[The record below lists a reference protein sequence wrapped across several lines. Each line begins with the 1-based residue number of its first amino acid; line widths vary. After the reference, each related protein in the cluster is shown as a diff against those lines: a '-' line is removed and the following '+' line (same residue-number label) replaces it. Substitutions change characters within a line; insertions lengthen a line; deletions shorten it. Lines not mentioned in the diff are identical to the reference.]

1 MPEPAVQAD
10 QLTKVYRV
18 YASPWDRLREAL
30 LRRRRH
36 REFRALSEVSFSL
49 PKGEGLAII
58 GENGAGKST
67 LLKLLA
73 GIGAPSSGTLRVK
86 GKVASILELGSGF
99 HPEFTGRQNVVL
111 NAAMLGLSEVELRQ
125 KLPAILAW
133 SELGDFVDQPVKCYS
148 TGMAMRLGFS
158 IAIQVE
164 PDVLIIDEAL
174 SVGDGYF
181 QKKCMDRLLQFV
193 AAGGTLLF
201 CSHAMYYVSAFCQ
214 RALWLRQGR
223 VEALGPVADVVRDY
237 ENFLLAKSAPGAR
250 GDDRAPGARGDDR
263 APGARED
270 DRAPG
275 ARGDGRAIGAHEDGQ
290 DDRAPGGRGGDRA
303 MGAGGDGGDPDG
315 AAAGAVGEDRAPRAG
330 EDAAAAG
337 LRAGGRLLGMR
348 LSGGVSAEAPAGEVP
363 LFARGD
369 AMEIELEWETRRADL
384 AFHVGIGINRIDD
397 VEVASLATH
406 LDGRPPL
413 SGRHHY
419 RIRVVLPRL
428 TLVKGEFT
436 LYVFLLDE
444 AGLHVYDQ
452 RIYRRAFGVHS
463 PGYAFGLVTLD
474 HRWEEPTDRGA
485 AALAAAAGPSNLA
498 GGAAPATPA
507 APPTPATPATP
518 VTPSNTASPRVPAAV
533 VAGSGRG

>member
-1 MPEPAVQAD
+1 MSEPAVHVE

-30 LRRRRH
+30 LRRPRH
-36 REFRALSEVSFSL
+36 REFRALSGVSFSL

-73 GIGAPSSGTLRVK
+73 GIGVPTAGAVRVQ

-99 HPEFTGRQNVVL
+99 HPEFTGRQNIVL
-111 NAAMLGLSEVELRQ
+111 NAAMLGLSELELQQ
-125 KLPAILAW
+125 KLPSIVSW
-133 SELGDFVDQPVKCYS
+133 SELGDFIDQPVKVYS

-193 AAGGTLLF
+193 GSGGTLLF

-214 RALWLRQGR
+214 RALWLRHGR
-223 VEALGPVADVVRDY
+223 AEALGPVGDVVRDY
-237 ENFLLAKSAPGAR
+237 ENFLLAKSAPSAR
-250 GDDRAPGARGDDR
+250 QDDR

-270 DRAPG
+270 DRAPS
-275 ARGDGRAIGAHEDGQ
+275 ADG
-290 DDRAPGGRGGDRA
+290 DDRAPGTGEGASDAELPTGVPAGGRAGAPGG
-303 MGAGGDGGDPDG
+303 GAGGDL
-315 AAAGAVGEDRAPRAG
+315 AVRPA
-330 EDAAAAG
+330 
-337 LRAGGRLLGMR
+337 RLLGVR
-348 LSGGVSAEAPAGEVP
+348 VSGGASAEAPTGAVP
-363 LFARGD
+363 LFAPGD
-369 AMEIELEWETRRADL
+369 TLEIEIEFESQDAGR
-384 AFHVGIGINRIDD
+384 AFHVGIGVNRIDD
-397 VEVASLATH
+397 LEVCSLATH
-406 LDGRPPL
+406 LDGRPPMT
-413 SGRHHY
+413 GRTRY
-419 RIRVVLPRL
+419 RISAVLPRL

-444 AGLHVYDQ
+444 AGLHIYDQ

-463 PGYAFGLVTLD
+463 RGYAFGVVSHD
-474 HRWEEPTDRGA
+474 HRWQEAGD
-485 AALAAAAGPSNLA
+485 AALAAAAPPAATASLP
-498 GGAAPATPA
+498 APAI
-507 APPTPATPATP
+507 
-518 VTPSNTASPRVPAAV
+518 
-533 VAGSGRG
+533 AGRR

>member
-73 GIGAPSSGTLRVK
+73 GIGAPSSGSLRVK

-111 NAAMLGLSEVELRQ
+111 NAAMLGLSELELRQ

-193 AAGGTLLF
+193 GAGGTLLF

-214 RALWLRQGR
+214 RALWLRHGR

-237 ENFLLAKSAPGAR
+237 ENFLLAKSAPSARENDRAPSARELDRAPSAPAASGAGAD
-250 GDDRAPGARGDDR
+250 GDDRVADGGVPGADEG
-263 APGARED
+263 
-270 DRAPG
+270 
-275 ARGDGRAIGAHEDGQ
+275 GRAS
-290 DDRAPGGRGGDRA
+290 
-303 MGAGGDGGDPDG
+303 
-315 AAAGAVGEDRAPRAG
+315 RAG
-330 EDAAAAG
+330 EDDGAAG

-369 AMEIELEWETRRADL
+369 ALEIELEWETRRADL

-397 VEVASLATH
+397 LEVASLATH

-413 SGRHHY
+413 SGRNHY

-463 PGYAFGLVTLD
+463 PGYAFGLLTLD
-474 HRWEEPTDRGA
+474 HRWEEPADRGA
-485 AALAAAAGPSNLA
+485 APLPGA
-498 GGAAPATPA
+498 AAPATPA
-507 APPTPATPATP
+507 TPASPAT
-518 VTPSNTASPRVPAAV
+518 NAAPRVPAAAV
-533 VAGSGRG
+533 AAGSGRG

>member
-1 MPEPAVQAD
+1 MPEPAVQVE
-10 QLTKVYRV
+10 QLTKIYRV

-30 LRRRRH
+30 LRRPRH
-36 REFRALSEVSFSL
+36 REFRALADLSFSL

-73 GIGAPSSGTLRVK
+73 GIGVPTSGMLRVR

-99 HPEFTGRQNVVL
+99 HPEFTGRQNIVL
-111 NAAMLGLSEVELRQ
+111 NAAMLGLSERELQQ
-125 KLPAILAW
+125 KLPAIVAW
-133 SELGDFVDQPVKCYS
+133 SELGEFIDQPVKVYS

-193 AAGGTLLF
+193 GAGGTLLF

-223 VEALGPVADVVRDY
+223 AEALGPVGEVVRDY
-237 ENFLLAKSAPGAR
+237 ENFLLAKSAPAAGA
-250 GDDRAPGARGDDR
+250 GAHGQDRAPVSGRAAGGEGEGGTGAAEGGGGSAGD
-263 APGARED
+263 GGEE
-270 DRAPG
+270 
-275 ARGDGRAIGAHEDGQ
+275 DGRA
-290 DDRAPGGRGGDRA
+290 
-303 MGAGGDGGDPDG
+303 GAGAGDEG
-315 AAAGAVGEDRAPRAG
+315 GAVAAERPRGPA
-330 EDAAAAG
+330 
-337 LRAGGRLLGMR
+337 RLLGVR
-348 LSGGVSAEAPAGEVP
+348 VSGGASAEAPAGAVP
-363 LFARGD
+363 LFAPGD
-369 AMEIELEWETRRADL
+369 ALELEIEWESQRADL

-397 VEVASLATH
+397 LEVASLATH

-413 SGRHHY
+413 TGRTRY
-419 RIRVVLPRL
+419 RLGVVLPRL
-428 TLVKGEFT
+428 ILVKGEFT

-444 AGLHVYDQ
+444 VGLHIYDQ

-463 PGYAFGLVTLD
+463 PGYAFGTVTLE
-474 HRWEEPTDRGA
+474 HHWQEPAGRAAAATPEGA
-485 AALAAAAGPSNLA
+485 AAAPAPAPAPA
-498 GGAAPATPA
+498 PAAPATPA
-507 APPTPATPATP
+507 
-518 VTPSNTASPRVPAAV
+518 
-533 VAGSGRG
+533 VAGRR

>member
-111 NAAMLGLSEVELRQ
+111 NAAMLGLSEVELRE

-133 SELGDFVDQPVKCYS
+133 SELGDFIDQPVKCYS

-164 PDVLIIDEAL
+164 PEVLIIDEAL

-193 AAGGTLLF
+193 GAGGTLLF

-223 VEALGPVADVVRDY
+223 IEALGPVADVVRDY
-237 ENFLLAKSAPGAR
+237 ENFLLAKSAPGAPGAR
-250 GDDRAPGARGDDR
+250 ADDGAPGAGAGGREPDGGEAGAGGGDR
-263 APGARED
+263 VPRTGED
-270 DRAPG
+270 DRTAS
-275 ARGDGRAIGAHEDGQ
+275 
-290 DDRAPGGRGGDRA
+290 
-303 MGAGGDGGDPDG
+303 
-315 AAAGAVGEDRAPRAG
+315 
-330 EDAAAAG
+330 

-348 LSGGVSAEAPAGEVP
+348 LSGGVSAEAPAGEAP
-363 LFARGD
+363 LFQRGD
-369 AMEIELEWETRRADL
+369 ALEIEVEWETRRADL
-384 AFHVGIGINRIDD
+384 AFHVGIGINRIDE

-406 LDGRPPL
+406 LDGRQPL
-413 SGRHHY
+413 SGRNHY

-463 PGYAFGLVTLD
+463 PGYAFGLVALD
-474 HRWEEPTDRGA
+474 HRWEEPVERGA
-485 AALAAAAGPSNLA
+485 AAPPAA
-498 GGAAPATPA
+498 AAPATPE
-507 APPTPATPATP
+507 TPETPEI
-518 VTPSNTASPRVPAAV
+518 TASPRVPAAV

>member
-1 MPEPAVQAD
+1 MPEPAVHVE

-30 LRRRRH
+30 LRRPRH
-36 REFRALSEVSFSL
+36 REFRALSGVSFSL

-73 GIGAPSSGTLRVK
+73 GIGAPTAGALRVH

-99 HPEFTGRQNVVL
+99 HPEFTGRQNIVL
-111 NAAMLGLSEVELRQ
+111 NAAMLGLSEQELQ
-125 KLPAILAW
+125 EKLPSIIGW
-133 SELGDFVDQPVKCYS
+133 SELGDFIDQPVKVYS

-193 AAGGTLLF
+193 GSGGTLLF

-214 RALWLRQGR
+214 RALWLRHGR
-223 VEALGPVADVVRDY
+223 AEALGPVADVVRDY
-237 ENFLLAKSAPGAR
+237 ENFLLAKSAPSAR
-250 GDDRAPGARGDDR
+250 EADRAPGAREDGR

-275 ARGDGRAIGAHEDGQ
+275 IREDGSAPGAGDG
-290 DDRAPGGRGGDRA
+290 AP
-303 MGAGGDGGDPDG
+303 
-315 AAAGAVGEDRAPRAG
+315 
-330 EDAAAAG
+330 AAAAAED
-337 LRAGGRLLGMR
+337 LARRPARLLGVR
-348 LSGGVSAEAPAGEVP
+348 VSGGASAEAPTGAVP
-363 LFARGD
+363 LFAPGD
-369 AMEIELEWETRRADL
+369 ELEIEIEFETQSSDL

-397 VEVASLATH
+397 LEVCSLATH
-406 LDGRPPL
+406 LDGQPPMT
-413 SGRHHY
+413 GRTHY
-419 RIRVVLPRL
+419 RISAVLPRL
-428 TLVKGEFT
+428 ILVKGEFT

-444 AGLHVYDQ
+444 AGLHIYDQ

-463 PGYAFGLVTLD
+463 PGYAFGVVTHD
-474 HRWEEPTDRGA
+474 HRWQVAAPMVASRDTPGLSEPAERRPAASSEA
-485 AALAAAAGPSNLA
+485 AATAARAP
-498 GGAAPATPA
+498 GAAPATAVA
-507 APPTPATPATP
+507 APAI
-518 VTPSNTASPRVPAAV
+518 
-533 VAGSGRG
+533 AGRR

>member
-1 MPEPAVQAD
+1 MSEPAVQVE

-18 YASPWDRLREAL
+18 YASPWDRLSEAL
-30 LRRRRH
+30 LRRPRH
-36 REFRALSEVSFSL
+36 REFRALSGVSFTL

-73 GIGAPSSGTLRVK
+73 GIGVPTAGAVRVQ

-99 HPEFTGRQNVVL
+99 HPEFTGRQNIVL
-111 NAAMLGLSEVELRQ
+111 NAAMLGLSEQELQQ
-125 KLPAILAW
+125 KLPAIISF
-133 SELGDFVDQPVKCYS
+133 SELGDFIDQPVKVYS

-193 AAGGTLLF
+193 GAGGTLLF

-214 RALWLRQGR
+214 RALWLRHGQAA
-223 VEALGPVADVVRDY
+223 ALGPVGDVVRDY
-237 ENFLLAKSAPGAR
+237 ENFLLAKSAPSAR
-250 GDDRAPGARGDDR
+250 EDDR

-275 ARGDGRAIGAHEDGQ
+275 ARE
-290 DDRAPGGRGGDRA
+290 DDRAPGAGEGASDDELPTGVPVGGRARGAAAASGGA
-303 MGAGGDGGDPDG
+303 GDGGGDLARRP
-315 AAAGAVGEDRAPRAG
+315 A
-330 EDAAAAG
+330 
-337 LRAGGRLLGMR
+337 RLLGVR
-348 LSGGVSAEAPAGEVP
+348 VSGGASAEAPTGAVP
-363 LFARGD
+363 LFAPGD
-369 AMEIELEWETRRADL
+369 TLEIEIEFESRRADL
-384 AFHVGIGINRIDD
+384 SFHVGIGVNRIDD
-397 VEVASLATH
+397 LEVCSLATH
-406 LDGRPPL
+406 LDGRPPMT
-413 SGRHHY
+413 GRTHY
-419 RIRVVLPRL
+419 RISAVLPRL

-444 AGLHVYDQ
+444 AGLHIYDQ

-463 PGYAFGLVTLD
+463 PGYAFGVVAHE
-474 HRWEEPTDRGA
+474 HRWQIAEAASPPLTEAAPA
-485 AALAAAAGPSNLA
+485 AAVPPPPAAAAP
-498 GGAAPATPA
+498 APA
-507 APPTPATPATP
+507 
-518 VTPSNTASPRVPAAV
+518 
-533 VAGSGRG
+533 VAGRR